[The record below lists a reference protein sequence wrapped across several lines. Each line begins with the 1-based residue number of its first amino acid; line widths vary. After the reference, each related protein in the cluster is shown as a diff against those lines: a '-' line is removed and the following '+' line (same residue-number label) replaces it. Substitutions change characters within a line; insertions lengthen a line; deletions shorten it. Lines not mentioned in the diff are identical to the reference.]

1 MAHDSYNIVTPRI
14 QVKNRG
20 HLAYDAVN
28 AATFGRRQVVKVQSE
43 RKSERSPYG
52 VQAQGGLG
60 SPNDLKVSSE
70 TFRLVPGHGS
80 PPDRAQ
86 NTQQQREVP
95 PMDPS
100 FGKAKSG
107 GLL

>member
-28 AATFGRRQVVKVQSE
+28 AAAVGRRQVVKVQSE
-43 RKSERSPYG
+43 RESERSPYG
-52 VQAQGGLG
+52 VPAQGGLG

-80 PPDRAQ
+80 PPDHAQ
-86 NTQQQREVP
+86 NAQQQWEVP
-95 PMDPS
+95 PTDPS
-100 FGKAKSG
+100 FSKAKSG